1 MAGDGKG
8 GASAGPTSAPVQE
21 TPVLALGLAV
31 MRAML
36 VIWLGVIVAGLVYFS
51 IIGLAHH

>member
-8 GASAGPTSAPVQE
+8 GAPAGRTSAPVQE
-21 TPVLALGLAV
+21 APVLALGLAV